1 MRCKYLM
8 GFPGI
13 LYDGCE
19 VTIIDNNVCFRQDK
33 ETWYM
38 NIMKI
43 GKEELAVVNEQ
54 YSKR

>member
-1 MRCKYLM
+1 M